1 VSQGE
6 SNQSID
12 DYTGLHTRHPVLA
25 ACLTIFMLSLIGIPL
40 TGGFLGKF
48 YVFTAAVNAN
58 LIWLVILGVINS
70 VISAGYYLRVVKV
83 MYMEEPRTATGLAPV
98 PASLAFVLA
107 LTTIGT
113 VYLGILP
120 GAVMRFAAPSASPL
134 FLP

>member
-1 VSQGE
+1 
-6 SNQSID
+6 
-12 DYTGLHTRHPVLA
+12 
-25 ACLTIFMLSLIGIPL
+25 MLSLIGIPL

-48 YVFTAAVNAN
+48 YVFTAAVKEN

-70 VISAGYYLRVVKV
+70 VVSAGYYLRVVKV
-83 MYMEEPRTATGLAPV
+83 MYMNEPRGELSLAPV

-120 GAVMRFAAPSASPL
+120 DAVMRFAAPSAQPL